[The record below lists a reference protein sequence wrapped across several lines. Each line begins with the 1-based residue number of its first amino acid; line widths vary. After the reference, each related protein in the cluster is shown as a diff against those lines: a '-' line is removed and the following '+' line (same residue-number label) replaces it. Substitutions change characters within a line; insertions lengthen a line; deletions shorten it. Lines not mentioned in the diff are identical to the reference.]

1 MIFGKKESGTKYKF
15 KCLKVY
21 AWDRAF
27 GSNKKFRKVFE
38 KMELNYVS
46 AELSFY
52 NKEFAET
59 DWQVKID
66 LICYELGGDSPK
78 ELCKKTETVD
88 VSKEDNIFH
97 YSFGWGNDDRGS
109 YWSKGIYEWK
119 AYINDEFISN
129 AKFYVEDMGLVEP
142 TNNPYLSVLSLKTYE
157 SPQGDLS
164 IDQRVYLKSFNIDT
178 VRYIMG
184 EVRFTNNVPHEWYY
198 ELFFNVYDD
207 TGLLVGSTSSLTLI
221 TPKTGAGEVFTD
233 SAGWGTDNPGA
244 WLEDDYTMEVVF
256 MDTVIAVIPFSIG
269 KKDVE
274 RISDYEALLNEDVN
288 SIFKDT
294 VTIKK
299 SNAEI
304 ESSAINDLKLE
315 DRPETSEKSEGSNDM
330 EVLVDDKSI
339 EEILA
344 ELDALIGLENIKLKV
359 REYIDYISFLQF
371 RQESGIEETDEV
383 VLHSVF
389 TGNPGTGKTTVVK
402 LLGKIFKAMGLLSK
416 GHVHVV
422 EADDLISGFV
432 RQSGKDTKKVIE
444 EARGGILFIDE
455 AYMLFKDG
463 ASSDFGP
470 EAVAALI
477 TEMSDGIGDL
487 AIMVAGYP
495 KEMEDFLKSN
505 PGLKSRFRNY
515 FHFEDYTPD
524 ELLEIAQFAADKK
537 GVKISKSAEVQ
548 LKKILTESF
557 RKRDRSFG
565 NARLAHSMIDEAKMN
580 LGIRVMKDP
589 NLESLTKEQL
599 STLKDIDIED
609 IINTNLAKKI
619 NIGVDDALLQEA
631 MMELD
636 NLTGLSTIKQE
647 VNELIKLS
655 KYYKEINRDLLKAF
669 SMHSVF
675 MGNPGTGKTTVARI
689 LAKVYKA
696 LGLLER
702 GHLIDADASDLEAGF
717 LGQTSIKTKDLIGK
731 AMGGVLFIDEAYA
744 ITEGRN
750 SDFGKKA
757 IAALIKEMEDHRGEF
772 GVIVA
777 GYTKNMQDF
786 IEANPG
792 LKSRFDQNFHFQDFN
807 EDELWAIA
815 LAMYKE
821 RELTPSEEAQRH
833 LKTYINYLYKNRDQF
848 FGNARSMRKMV
859 EKSSRNQELR
869 MAGLK
874 KKLRTEKVMMT
885 LSIDDVKEFIASKE
899 SQMKKSVMGFKY
911 GDNT

>member
-1 MIFGKKESGTKYKF
+1 MIFGKKDSDPKYKF
-15 KCLKVY
+15 KDLKVY

-27 GSNKKFRKVFE
+27 GSTKKFRKVFE
-38 KMELNYVS
+38 QKELNYVS

-52 NKEFAET
+52 NKEFAES
-59 DWQVKID
+59 DWKVKID
-66 LICYELGGDSPK
+66 LLCFELEGDTTK

-88 VSKEDNIFH
+88 VSQEENIFK
-97 YSFGWGNDDRGS
+97 YSFGWGKDDRGS
-109 YWSKGIYEWK
+109 YWDKGVYEWK
-119 AYINDEFISN
+119 AYLDGEFISSC
-129 AKFYVEDMGLVEP
+129 KFYVEDMGLV
-142 TNNPYLSVLSLKTYE
+142 TLDSNPYIEVLSFKTYE
-157 SPQGDLS
+157 APKGDLS
-164 IDQRVYLKSFNIDT
+164 QDDRVYLKSFNIGT

-184 EVRFTNNVPHEWYY
+184 ELRFKNKVPCEWYN
-198 ELFFNVYDD
+198 ELIFNFYDD
-207 TGLLVGSTSSLTLI
+207 TRLLVGSTSSLTLI
-221 TPKTGAGEVFTD
+221 TPNQGVGEIFTD
-233 SAGWGTDNPGA
+233 TAGWGTDSPGA
-244 WLEDDYTMEVVF
+244 WLEDKFTLEVVF
-256 MDTVIAVIPFSIG
+256 MDNVIAVIPFAVT
-269 KKDVE
+269 KADVE
-274 RISDYEALLNEDVN
+274 RISDYEALLNEDVS
-288 SIFKDT
+288 SIFNDT
-294 VTIKK
+294 VELKK
-299 SNAEI
+299 SNAEMKPFNPDSDGSI
-304 ESSAINDLKLE
+304 DKLDDTLE
-315 DRPETSEKSEGSNDM
+315 NKDDSDSV
-330 EVLVDDKSI
+330 EVLVDDKPI

-344 ELDALIGLENIKLKV
+344 DLDALIGLENIKEKV
-359 REYIDYISFLQF
+359 REYIDYISFLQL
-371 RQESGIEETDEV
+371 REASGIEEDDEV

-422 EADDLISGFV
+422 EADDLISGFI

-455 AYMLFKDG
+455 AYMLFKD

-477 TEMSDGIGDL
+477 TEMSDGKGDI

-495 KEMEDFLKSN
+495 KEMEGFLKSN

-515 FHFEDYTPD
+515 YHFEDYTPD
-524 ELLEIAQFAADKK
+524 ELLQIAEFAADKK
-537 GVKISKSAEVQ
+537 GVEISKKAAVE
-548 LKKILTESF
+548 LKKVLTDSF

-565 NARLAHSMIDEAKMN
+565 NARLAHSLIDEAKMN
-580 LGIRVMKDP
+580 LGIRIMKDP
-589 NLESLTKEQL
+589 DIEEPTKEQL
-599 STLKDIDIED
+599 SILKEVDIED
-609 IINTNLAKKI
+609 VTNTIKDKKL
-619 NIGVDDALLQEA
+619 NIGIDQDLLKEALK
-631 MMELD
+631 EL
-636 NLTGLSTIKQE
+636 NSLTGLDTIKQE

-702 GHLIDADASDLEAGF
+702 GHLIDADASDLEAGY
-717 LGQTSIKTKDLIGK
+717 LGQTSIKTKELIKK

-777 GYTKNMQDF
+777 GYTKNMQNF

-792 LKSRFDQNFHFQDFN
+792 LKSRFDQNFHFLDFSV
-807 EDELWAIA
+807 DDLWTIA
-815 LAMYKE
+815 LAMYAE
-821 RELTPSEEAQRH
+821 RDLIPSPEAEAY
-833 LKTYINYLYKNRDQF
+833 LKSYLEFLYKNRDQF
-848 FGNARSMRKMV
+848 FGNARSMRKIV
-859 EKSSRNQELR
+859 EKSSRNHELR

-874 KKLRTEKVMMT
+874 KSLRTKKVMAT
-885 LSIDDVKEFIASKE
+885 LSIDDVKEFLPSKVK
-899 SQMKKSVMGFKY
+899 QMKKPAMGFKFR
-911 GDNT
+911 D